1 MPHAEDLNYHHLMYF
16 WVVAHEGSII
26 AASRR
31 LHVSQPTISMQ
42 LDKLQQSLKR
52 RLFRKAGRGLV
63 LTEQGEELLRYADPI
78 FSAGRRLADFL
89 GGHRSEELPELAVGV
104 PDTMPKLVIFRLLEP
119 ALRLPEPVK
128 IVCFEDK
135 LEDLLAGLAVQ
146 RFDVILSQMPA
157 GETMRV
163 RAYNHLLGNCGT
175 SFFARGV
182 LAKKVR
188 AGFPRSLDEAPMVL
202 PTSNTELRRSM
213 NQWFDQHKIQPRVL
227 GEFEDSALLKEVG
240 HASEAVF
247 PAPTAIESEVRRQ
260 YRVQAVG
267 HADDLRQRFFAI
279 SGERRL
285 THPAVRAILS
295 NARRDLLL

>member
-1 MPHAEDLNYHHLMYF
+1 MPFAEDLNYHHLLYF
-16 WVVAHEGSII
+16 WVVAHEGSIT

-42 LDKLQQSLKR
+42 LDKLQQRLKR
-52 RLFRKAGRGLV
+52 RLFRKAGRGLA

-78 FSAGRRLADFL
+78 FSAGRRLAAFL
-89 GGHRSEELPELAVGV
+89 GNQRTDELPALVIGV
-104 PDTMPKLVIFRLLEP
+104 PDTMPKLVSFRLLEP
-119 ALRLPEPVK
+119 ALQLADPVK

-146 RFDVILSQMPA
+146 RFDVILSEMPA
-157 GETMRV
+157 GEAIRV

-175 SFFARGV
+175 SFFATTP
-182 LAKKVR
+182 LARKHR
-188 AGFPRSLDEAPMVL
+188 SAFPRSLEGAPMVL
-202 PTSNTELRRSM
+202 PTPNTELRRLLD
-213 NQWFDQHKIQPRVL
+213 QWLGQHKIQPRVV

-240 HASEAVF
+240 HSGVAIF
-247 PAPTAIESEVRRQ
+247 PAPTAIEKEIRRQ
-260 YRVQAVG
+260 YRVQVVG
-267 HADDLRQRFFAI
+267 RADDLRQRFFAI

-285 THPAVRAILS
+285 THPAVRAILL